1 MISLK
6 TTTKNDIN
14 GSDPSVRGLQF
25 EGMKGALIYVGE
37 LVVSPIWEASLAWES
52 GVPGSEA
59 EQLPLLGKAPVPGL
73 VLVQLYSVTAFGV
86 LWEGG
91 IKSSP

>member
-14 GSDPSVRGLQF
+14 GSDPSVQGLQF
-25 EGMKGALIYVGE
+25 EGMTGALVYVGA

-52 GVPGSEA
+52 GIPGSEA
-59 EQLPLLGKAPVPGL
+59 EQLPLLGKAQCQVWRWCSSTQAQFL
-73 VLVQLYSVTAFGV
+73 EFFGK
-86 LWEGG
+86 EE
-91 IKSSP
+91 